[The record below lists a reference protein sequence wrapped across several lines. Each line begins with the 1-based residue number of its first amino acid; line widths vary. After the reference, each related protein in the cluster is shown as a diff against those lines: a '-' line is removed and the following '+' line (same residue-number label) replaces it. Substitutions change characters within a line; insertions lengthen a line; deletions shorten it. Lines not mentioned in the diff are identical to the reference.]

1 MTTQTEIQVR
11 EIQARAA
18 RDEIRRLKA
27 EIERLKAKNL
37 KNVRA
42 YSEELEKRV
51 PPTEIRF
58 INRDGSEAG
67 RIVNLA
73 PPSEQTYCPECGQP
87 GECACLGNWRE
98 RAERAEAEVERIA
111 CAATGL
117 KQCCEEQ
124 RAEVER
130 LRRLCTSHASVYGLL
145 VEYFGGNLRGEQQTL
160 HHRLSSIVRVAEMRA
175 EKAEADLERRQR

>member
-27 EIERLKAKNL
+27 EIERLKAQNL

-130 LRRLCTSHASVYGLL
+130 LRQLAERRMEDVEQARANLRAL
-145 VEYFGGNLRGEQQTL
+145 VEAGDRLVGL
-160 HHRLSSIVRVAEMRA
+160 HLSYGIPCYEWDEAKR
-175 EKAEADLERRQR
+175 KAGL